1 MDVPPWALV
10 KVVATIVIL
19 SPGPLTMMLL
29 AYAALGRGGAAIPLL
44 IGGALAYAAIWGAA
58 AAFSRH
64 IAGVEPC
71 CSKCFN
77 GSVSHL
83 SCGLR
88 G

>member
-1 MDVPPWALV
+1 MDAPPWALV
-10 KVVATIVIL
+10 SFATIVIL

-44 IGGALAYAAIWGAA
+44 IGGALAYAAIWAPPRL
-58 AAFSRH
+58 SRA
-64 IAGVEPC
+64 ISPALSRR
-71 CSKCFN
+71 CSKCCN
-77 GSVSHL
+77 GSASHS